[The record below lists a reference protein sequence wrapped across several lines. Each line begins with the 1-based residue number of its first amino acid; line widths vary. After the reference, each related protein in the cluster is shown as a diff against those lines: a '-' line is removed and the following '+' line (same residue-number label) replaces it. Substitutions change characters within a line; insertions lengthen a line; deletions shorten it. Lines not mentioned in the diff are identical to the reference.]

1 MHPPTA
7 VGGIFAFVQNLSQQ
21 VVAEHSALVVA
32 KRGIVQ
38 LIVVSDHSVL
48 RSGSN
53 DR

>member
-1 MHPPTA
+1 MHPPTT
-7 VGGIFAFVQNLSQQ
+7 VGGIFAFAQNLSRQ

-32 KRGIVQ
+32 KRGIVH
-38 LIVVSDHSVL
+38 LIVVLDHSVV